1 MNHLLALL
9 ALTFAPDSNPPPKP
23 IQDNSFLIEEAYNQ
37 EHRVVQH
44 INTFMRAATGRAWT
58 YSFTQE
64 WPAPGQGHQ
73 LSYTIPI
80 VQLDGAGPATRGIG
94 DAAINYRYQ
103 LRGMHEERVA
113 LAPRLTL
120 IVPTGSVSTGSGAG
134 GAGIQLNLPLSAEL
148 SPRLVTH
155 LNAGATVTPGA
166 RIPGSARMRT
176 TSFNVGESFIWLL
189 EQRVNLMLEASWAS
203 VESIDGPRSTA
214 RESQLLLSPGVRW
227 SYDLANGMQI
237 VPGVA
242 MPLGIGRTSGSRWL
256 FLYFSVEHPF

>member
-9 ALTFAPDSNPPPKP
+9 ALTFAPDSSPPPKP

-37 EHRVVQH
+37 ERRVVQH
-44 INTFMRAATGRAWT
+44 ISTFMRGTTGRAWA
-58 YSFTQE
+58 YAFTQE
-64 WPAPGQGHQ
+64 WPAPGQRHQ

-94 DAAINYRYQ
+94 DVAINYRYQ
-103 LRGMHEERVA
+103 LRGMHEEHVA
-113 LAPRLTL
+113 IAPRLTVL
-120 IVPTGSVSTGSGAG
+120 LPTGSVAKGTGAG
-134 GAGIQLNLPLSAEL
+134 GAGMQVNIPMSAEL

-176 TSFNVGESFIWLL
+176 TSWNAGESFIWLL

-203 VESIDGPRSTA
+203 IESIEEPNRTV
-214 RESQLLLSPGVRW
+214 RRSQLLLSPGVRW

-242 MPLGIGRTSGSRWL
+242 MPSGIGPSSGSRWL
-256 FLYFSVEHPF
+256 YLYFSVEHPF